1 MEQIH
6 FLSDEMARALRED
19 FGTPVYVYDRHS
31 LEDAAA
37 SALSFPHA
45 YGLPALHALTGL
57 PPAPP
62 LRILTAA

>member
-19 FGTPVYVYDRHS
+19 FGTPVYVYDRRS

-37 SALSFPHA
+37 AALSFPNA
-45 YGLPALHALTGL
+45 YGL
-57 PPAPP
+57 
-62 LRILTAA
+62 TAR